1 MRQLFSLVVV
11 FLISMTSFAAV
22 SYDLNGGVTNDY
34 GWQTKNDIFQACME
48 DCGITGL
55 PSLDTIK
62 ATNDPFATI
71 CTPFNN
77 PQCQVILDNPKWDW
91 LKTYIMT
98 IQNADPY
105 ANYLSLGETAY
116 LPGWRYAITA
126 FFLESKRTSFPQSAD
141 FSWRGTIETFQK
153 AWKHGFS
160 NPTEPIAEFVLN
172 APYKAGYDFAG
183 WYTTANFSG
192 NKVTKI
198 DTFTTGKLYAKWN
211 INIQSDGLHYK
222 IIDDSKHTIEVTH
235 QDAYLSSNYEDITTI
250 SIPETITYNGITYS
264 VTGIGDDAF
273 FGCSS
278 LTSVT
283 IPNSVTS
290 IGNDAFFGCSSL
302 TSVTIPNSVTSIG
315 NGAFSYCYAL
325 TSITIGSSV
334 TSIGSGAF
342 YHCSSL
348 TSVTIPNSVTSIGSG
363 AFYHCSSLT
372 SVTIGN
378 SVTSIG
384 VDAFYYCPITK
395 TNYTGDIASWCNI
408 KFGDVDAN
416 PMYQSYNIYINNRE
430 VTELMIP
437 NTVDSIHHYAFYNN
451 SSLTSVIIPS
461 SVTYIGQSA
470 FSGCLIAR
478 DNFINYSNLN
488 AWEHNYWGC
497 QILDEEI
504 NGLLIQNNEVIKCR
518 HNVTSVIIPNSV
530 TSIGGSAFSGC
541 SSLTSVTIPNSVTS
555 IGGNAFYNCR
565 SLTSITIPNS
575 VTSIGEKAFAYCASL
590 ISINIPNS
598 VTTLG
603 GAAFYE
609 CISLQSVVLSERL
622 SELLPGRGVR
632 GNIVGCFEQC
642 SSLTSINIPNS
653 VTSIGDWAFS
663 GCSSLTSVTIPNSVT
678 SIGGNAFYNCRSLTS
693 ITIPNSVTSIGEK
706 AFAYCSSLTS
716 IYWNAKRYTDFI
728 SYSDAPFFAISSQ
741 ITSFNFGDSVK
752 YIPAY
757 LCHGMNRLASITIG
771 SNVQELADSVF
782 YNCNRIDT
790 ILIKALTPPVLRE
803 NVFSSKA
810 ICEIPCVSLHHYELS
825 PWKEYAYSFETDP
838 FNQSFLVQSNND
850 KMGVVDI
857 VQYPDCGIPAIIKTV
872 PAFGYRFVQ
881 WNDGNTDSLRTIFI
895 DKDTCLVAEFALSYS
910 GQCGEN
916 LYWSY
921 DNSKLNINGSGTMNH
936 FESTDK
942 PWLLFNDSI
951 ITIDI
956 SLGATTIGKNAFADQ
971 IKLNT
976 VILPYT
982 LEDIGD
988 KAFDGCRR
996 LYNIYCYAAIPPI
1009 AELTSFMN
1017 YNAQLYI
1024 PCEAL
1029 ELYKSDMVFG
1039 EFDNLHCINAD
1050 TQPVAPDTII
1060 VSPGTTDVTI
1070 TWPTED
1076 NAYQYVI
1083 EIKKDGEVFC
1093 TLTFNADGQLLNIAF
1108 APGRKGTHSAQYAA
1122 ETANG
1127 LRFTVTGLEEGTHYT
1142 YDVITK
1148 DKEDNQLSAYSG
1160 EFTTYS
1166 NTPSNLENLDTQ
1178 SPKTDCQKLLRDGQL
1193 IIVRDGIEYNAMGQE
1208 L

>member
-1 MRQLFSLVVV
+1 MKKFFSTLSSTLQGGVRGGLLFLALVATTALWAEDFSVDGIYYKILNGSEV
-11 FLISMTSFAAV
+11 EVTYRGS
-22 SYDLNGGVTNDY
+22 SYDSYSNEYSGSVT
-34 GWQTKNDIFQACME
+34 I
-48 DCGITGL
+48 
-55 PSLDTIK
+55 PSS
-62 ATNDPFATI
+62 
-71 CTPFNN
+71 
-77 PQCQVILDNPKWDW
+77 V
-91 LKTYIMT
+91 
-98 IQNADPY
+98 
-105 ANYLSLGETAY
+105 
-116 LPGWRYAITA
+116 
-126 FFLESKRTSFPQSAD
+126 
-141 FSWRGTIETFQK
+141 
-153 AWKHGFS
+153 
-160 NPTEPIAEFVLN
+160 
-172 APYKAGYDFAG
+172 
-183 WYTTANFSG
+183 
-192 NKVTKI
+192 
-198 DTFTTGKLYAKWN
+198 
-211 INIQSDGLHYK
+211 
-222 IIDDSKHTIEVTH
+222 
-235 QDAYLSSNYEDITTI
+235 
-250 SIPETITYNGITYS
+250 TYNGTTYS
-264 VTGIGDDAF
+264 VTSIGKWAF
-273 FGCSS
+273 DGCSG
-278 LTSVT
+278 LTSIT

-290 IGNDAFFGCSSL
+290 IGEWAFCYCSGL
-302 TSVTIPNSVTSIG
+302 TSITIPNSVTSIRDF
-315 NGAFSYCYAL
+315 AFDYCSGL
-325 TSITIGSSV
+325 TSI
-334 TSIGSGAF
+334 
-342 YHCSSL
+342 
-348 TSVTIPNSVTSIGSG
+348 TIPNSVTSIGSS
-363 AFYHCSSLT
+363 AFSGCYGLTSITIPNSVTNIGDRAFLDCSSLT
-372 SVTIGN
+372 SINIPN

-384 VDAFYYCPITK
+384 GSAFGYCSGLTSI
-395 TNYTGDIASWCNI
+395 I
-408 KFGDVDAN
+408 VEDAN
-416 PMYQSYNIYINNRE
+416 STYDSRE
-430 VTELMIP
+430 NCNAIIETATNTLIVGCQNTIIP
-437 NTVDSIHHYAFYNN
+437 NSVTSIGDYAFTYC
-451 SSLTSVIIPS
+451 SGLTSITIPN
-461 SVTYIGQSA
+461 SVTSIGAAA
-470 FSGCLIAR
+470 FSGCSKL
-478 DNFINYSNLN
+478 
-488 AWEHNYWGC
+488 
-497 QILDEEI
+497 
-504 NGLLIQNNEVIKCR
+504 
-518 HNVTSVIIPNSV
+518 TSVTIPNSV

-541 SSLTSVTIPNSVTS
+541 S
-555 IGGNAFYNCR
+555 G
-565 SLTSITIPNS
+565 LTSI
-575 VTSIGEKAFAYCASL
+575 
-590 ISINIPNS
+590 
-598 VTTLG
+598 
-603 GAAFYE
+603 
-609 CISLQSVVLSERL
+609 
-622 SELLPGRGVR
+622 
-632 GNIVGCFEQC
+632 
-642 SSLTSINIPNS
+642 
-653 VTSIGDWAFS
+653 
-663 GCSSLTSVTIPNSVT
+663 TIPNSVT

-706 AFAYCSSLTS
+706 AFAYCSSLISINIPNSVTTLGGAAFYKCIALQSVVLSERLSELLPGRGVRGDIVGCFAQCSSLTSINIPNSVTNIGDRAFSDCSSLTSVTIGNSVTSIGDGAFAGCSSLTSVTIPNSVTSIGSGAFYHCSSLTSVTIGNGVTSIGDEAFAYCYSLTS
-716 IYWNAKRYTDFI
+716 IYWNAKRCTDFI

-741 ITSFNFGDSVK
+741 ITSFNFGDSVN

-1060 VSPGTTDVTI
+1060 VTPGTTDVTI
-1070 TWPTED
+1070 TWPTENYAD
-1076 NAYQYVI
+1076 TYTIV
-1083 EIKKDGEVFC
+1083 IKKDGEVVC

-1108 APGRKGTHSAQYAA
+1108 APGRQGNHPAQYA
-1122 ETANG
+1122 EQANNG
-1127 LRFTVTGLEEGTHYT
+1127 YRFTVTGLEEATDYT
-1142 YDVITK
+1142 YTITTK
-1148 DKEDNQLSAYSG
+1148 DASNKTISEHSG
-1160 EFTTYS
+1160 EFTTNS
-1166 NTPSNLENLDTQ
+1166 ATALDNINSQ
-1178 SPKTDCQKLLRDGQL
+1178 SPITNCQKLIRNGQLVILRDG
-1193 IIVRDGIEYNAMGQE
+1193 VEYNAQGVR

>member
-1 MRQLFSLVVV
+1 MKKFFTLLCVAFLATSLLANVVTGTCGDNLQWAYDTDTKALTITGSGDMYWSSERPWAQV
-11 FLISMTSFAAV
+11 AGEITSV
-22 SYDLNGGVTNDY
+22 SLPDGLTSIGYGAFENCSSLTSITIPNSVTN
-34 GWQTKNDIFQACME
+34 
-48 DCGITGL
+48 
-55 PSLDTIK
+55 
-62 ATNDPFATI
+62 
-71 CTPFNN
+71 
-77 PQCQVILDNPKWDW
+77 
-91 LKTYIMT
+91 
-98 IQNADPY
+98 
-105 ANYLSLGETAY
+105 
-116 LPGWRYAITA
+116 
-126 FFLESKRTSFPQSAD
+126 
-141 FSWRGTIETFQK
+141 
-153 AWKHGFS
+153 
-160 NPTEPIAEFVLN
+160 
-172 APYKAGYDFAG
+172 
-183 WYTTANFSG
+183 
-192 NKVTKI
+192 
-198 DTFTTGKLYAKWN
+198 
-211 INIQSDGLHYK
+211 
-222 IIDDSKHTIEVTH
+222 
-235 QDAYLSSNYEDITTI
+235 
-250 SIPETITYNGITYS
+250 
-264 VTGIGDDAF
+264 IGDRAF
-273 FGCSS
+273 ADCSS

-283 IPNSVTS
+283 LGNSVTN
-290 IGNDAFFGCSSL
+290 IGEYAFRDCS
-302 TSVTIPNSVTSIG
+302 G
-315 NGAFSYCYAL
+315 
-325 TSITIGSSV
+325 
-334 TSIGSGAF
+334 
-342 YHCSSL
+342 L

-384 VDAFYYCPITK
+384 GSAFAGC
-395 TNYTGDIASWCNI
+395 
-408 KFGDVDAN
+408 
-416 PMYQSYNIYINNRE
+416 
-430 VTELMIP
+430 
-437 NTVDSIHHYAFYNN
+437 
-451 SSLTSVIIPS
+451 SSLTSVTIPS

-497 QILDEEI
+497 KILDEEI

-518 HNVTSVIIPNSV
+518 HNVTSVI
-530 TSIGGSAFSGC
+530 
-541 SSLTSVTIPNSVTS
+541 IPNSVTS

-575 VTSIGEKAFAYCASL
+575 VTSIGEKAFAYCSSL

-609 CISLQSVVLSERL
+609 CIALQSVVLSERL

-653 VTSIGDWAFS
+653 VTNIGDRAFAS
-663 GCSSLTSVTIPNSVT
+663 CSSLTSVTIGNSVT
-678 SIGGNAFYNCRSLTS
+678 SIGGRAFRACRSLTS
-693 ITIPNSVTSIGEK
+693 ITIPNSVTSIGDGAFEGCSGLTSITIPNGVTSIGDEV
-706 AFAYCSSLTS
+706 FAYCYSLTS
-716 IYWNAKRYTDFI
+716 IYWNAKRCTDFI

-741 ITSFNFGDSVK
+741 ITSFNFGDSVN

-757 LCHGMNRLASITIG
+757 LCHGMNQLASITIG

-790 ILIKALTPPVLRE
+790 IRIKALTPPVLRE

-810 ICEIPCVSLHHYELS
+810 ICEIPCVALPHYELS

-872 PAFGYRFVQ
+872 PAFGHRFVQ

-910 GQCGEN
+910 GQCGDN

-956 SLGATTIGKNAFADQ
+956 SLGATTIGKNAFANQ

-1029 ELYKSDMVFG
+1029 KLYKSDMVFG

-1060 VSPGTTDVTI
+1060 VTPGITDVTI

-1093 TLTFNADGQLLNIAF
+1093 TLTFNADGQLFNIAF
-1108 APGRKGTHSAQYAA
+1108 APGRNGNRPAQYA
-1122 ETANG
+1122 EQTTNG
-1127 LRFTVTGLEEGTHYT
+1127 YRFTVTNLESGTKYG
-1142 YDVITK
+1142 YNIEVK
-1148 DKEDNQLSAYSG
+1148 DDSNKTIKSHSS
-1160 EFTTYS
+1160 EFTT
-1166 NTPSNLENLDTQ
+1166 Q
-1178 SPKTDCQKLLRDGQL
+1178 STTTVDNITTNNANIQKIIRDGQF
-1193 IIVRDGIEYNAMGQE
+1193 IIVRDGVEYNAMGQE